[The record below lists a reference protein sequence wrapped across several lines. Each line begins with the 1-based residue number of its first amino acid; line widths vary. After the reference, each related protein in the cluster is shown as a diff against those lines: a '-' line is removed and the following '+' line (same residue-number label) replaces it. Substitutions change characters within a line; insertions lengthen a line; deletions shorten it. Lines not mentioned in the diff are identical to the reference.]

1 MSGKGDGSLRVV
13 LVVALVT
20 AVTLFFVWTRLQ
32 NTRLRIESS
41 RLQEAE
47 KQALADVNRVKAE
60 WARLIS
66 PARLEEIGAKK
77 YNLGRPKPHQI
88 VVLKE

>member
-1 MSGKGDGSLRVV
+1 MAAQKNNSVRVV
-13 LVVALVT
+13 IVLVLVT

-32 NTRLRIESS
+32 NTRLRLENARLKES
-41 RLQEAE
+41 E
-47 KQALADVNRVKAE
+47 KQTLADLNRVKAD

-66 PARLEEIGAKK
+66 PARLEELGAKK

-88 VVLKE
+88 VVLKD